1 MTTELNANQRFHLA
15 YATKDSD
22 TVKYGGRPSGRCFIV
37 SNSQK
42 AILARIA
49 KRGYGKLE
57 RDNAWSYFV
66 PDEKCRE
73 HLRKYKPDTPERQV
87 LLWDLKSPQLR
98 TLAKFINKHLGD
110 KYEAK
115 LEDWSYTPEH
125 PLGRGS
131 RIVSRGRTRYGK
143 RLVVWPKRYQD
154 RDRYPLV
161 TVVGPDPGDY
171 NERAVRWLMQVMGV
185 KKP

>member
-1 MTTELNANQRFHLA
+1 MTTELNTNQKFHLA
-15 YATKDSD
+15 YATKDAFTS
-22 TVKYGGRPSGRCFIV
+22 KYGGRVSGRTFII

-42 AILARIA
+42 AILARIV

-66 PDEKCRE
+66 PDRRCVD

-98 TLAKFINKHLGD
+98 TLAKFINEHLGD

-115 LEDWSYTPEH
+115 LEDWDYTPQTH
-125 PLGRGS
+125 LFGN
-131 RIVSRGRTRYGK
+131 VSSFGRTRHGK

-161 TVVGPDPGDY
+161 TVNGADPGDY
-171 NERAVRWLMQVMGV
+171 NERAVRWLMEKMKI